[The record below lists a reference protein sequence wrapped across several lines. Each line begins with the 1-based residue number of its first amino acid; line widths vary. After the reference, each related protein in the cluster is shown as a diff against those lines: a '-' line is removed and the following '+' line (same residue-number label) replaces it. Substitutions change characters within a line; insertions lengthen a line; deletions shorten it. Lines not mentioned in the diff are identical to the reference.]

1 VRTLSCIKVEREV
14 EERVFGVVVVGNAFL
29 YNMVR
34 ILVGTMVDVA
44 RGRLEAG
51 AIARAL
57 ATGSRTDAGITAP
70 AHGLVLEH
78 VDLVLPEGAGQSWPP

>member
-1 VRTLSCIKVEREV
+1 VRTLSRVQIEREV
-14 EERVFGVVVVGNAFL
+14 DRRIVAVVVEGDAFL
-29 YNMVR
+29 HNMVR

-51 AIARAL
+51 AMARAL
-57 ATGSRTDAGITAP
+57 AVRDRRVAGTTAP

-78 VDLVLPEGAGQSWPP
+78 VDVNLSDEPGERWPR